1 MSDIELING
10 VPLIVADSDDLT
22 YEQQVAAF
30 PDPFDSNPLMD
41 NLLYNPQDPEANLL
55 DNSFYLLDELYEL
68 KSDDLIDRNK
78 KELFVNMLHLEN
90 EIIAIAARVSKK
102 LGLYSSGNYEAYAQ
116 IVAESLYDLAV
127 VAGVRESEV
136 KQVF

>member
-10 VPLIVADSDDLT
+10 VPLIAVDSDDLT

-30 PDPFDSNPLMD
+30 SDPFDSNPLMD

-90 EIIAIAARVSKK
+90 EIIAIADRVSK
-102 LGLYSSGNYEAYAQ
+102 Q
-116 IVAESLYDLAV
+116 
-127 VAGVRESEV
+127 
-136 KQVF
+136 

>member
-102 LGLYSSGNYEAYAQ
+102 LGLYRSGNYEAYAQ

>member
-41 NLLYNPQDPEANLL
+41 NLLYNQQDPEANLL

-116 IVAESLYDLAV
+116 IVAESLYDLALV
-127 VAGVRESEV
+127 TGLV
-136 KQVF
+136 KA

>member
-116 IVAESLYDLAV
+116 IVAESLYDLALV
-127 VAGVRESEV
+127 TGLV
-136 KQVF
+136 KA